1 MRSVHVAILLILVSG
16 CRARRSES
24 EAGLKSIQA
33 NQTLASSQLLDSSG
47 VLADGAMS
55 SIGAAISGAK
65 YVGIGEDVHLSHGL
79 MELNFKVA
87 KSLVVNNGFRSIV
100 FESDYFA
107 TALTNDFIQ
116 GKSVSLFDAL
126 KALGLYRSTDKAVV
140 DFVIWCRS
148 YNAAHPNGKIQF
160 LGYDHQD
167 AYAAGN
173 VLRTFLR
180 NNLSDADFRPVWA
193 DFSVVRGATESTYAS
208 YLQKQQT
215 TTYTA
220 ANYLDHLNQ
229 IARMGRF
236 LNAHRSSWLR
246 AGVPEGQYQN
256 ALWALQ
262 SLEFETKKG
271 LDYAKQ
277 DTVAAMASREAATA
291 FIFLNRI
298 VPAASTGKAIVFAH
312 NFHVGRLPNNY
323 VLNRN
328 STPIPMPASF
338 GQRISEVL
346 GQDYRVFLTMVYSVS
361 GPRYQAYVTPP
372 GSVQDVLNRQVNKA
386 TFFPV
391 DNRLDFWTTEKL
403 FFAPDSSVPTTYRTI
418 PSQYADGIFWLPAS
432 TEAVE
437 QPANMLPN
445 F

>member
-1 MRSVHVAILLILVSG
+1 MRSVNFAVVLSLFAG
-16 CRARRSES
+16 CRAHQIES
-24 EAGLKSIQA
+24 DVGLKAVQA
-33 NQTLASSQLLDSSG
+33 NQTLPSSQFLDSSG
-47 VLADGAMS
+47 ELSDGAKS
-55 SIGAAISGAK
+55 SIAATISGAK
-65 YVGIGEDVHLSHGL
+65 YVGIGEDVHLSQGL
-79 MELNFKVA
+79 MDLNFKVA
-87 KSLVVNNGFRSIV
+87 KSLIANNGFRSIV

-107 TALTNDFIQ
+107 TALINDVIQ
-116 GKSVSLFDAL
+116 GKSVSLFEAL
-126 KALGLYRSTDKAVV
+126 KMLGLYRSTNKAVV

-148 YNAAHPNGKIQF
+148 YNAAHPNAKIQF

-180 NNLSDADFRPVWA
+180 NNLSDADFSAVWA
-193 DFSVVRGATESTYAS
+193 DFSVVPGATELTYAN
-208 YLQKQQT
+208 YLQKQKS

-220 ANYLDHLNQ
+220 ANFLDHLNR
-229 IARMGRF
+229 IAALGRF
-236 LNAHRSSWLR
+236 LNARRASWVQ
-246 AGVPEGQYQN
+246 AGVAAGQYQV

-262 SLEFETKKG
+262 SMQFETKKN
-271 LDYAKQ
+271 LAYAKGEKM
-277 DTVAAMASREAATA
+277 AAMEDREAATA

-298 VPAASTGKAIVFAH
+298 VPEASTGKAIIFAH

-328 STPIPMPASF
+328 STPIPMPTSF

-346 GQDYRVFLTMVYSVS
+346 GHDYRVFLTMVHSVS

-386 TFFPV
+386 AFFPV
-391 DNRLDFWTTEKL
+391 NNRLDFWTTEKL
-403 FFAPDSSVPTTYRTI
+403 FFAPDSSVPATYRTI

-432 TEAVE
+432 TAAED